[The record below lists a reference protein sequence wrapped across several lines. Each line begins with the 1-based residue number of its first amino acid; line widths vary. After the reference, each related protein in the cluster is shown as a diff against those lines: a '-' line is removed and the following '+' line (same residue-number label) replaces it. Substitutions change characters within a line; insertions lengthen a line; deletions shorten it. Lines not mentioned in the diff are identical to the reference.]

1 MAVKTNRFEARLTA
15 DERERIEQ
23 AASAAGVSVS
33 AFVVG
38 VAVERAEEI
47 IAATTTTVAPAD
59 YFDGLLT
66 ALDEPE
72 PAPRLRKAAKR
83 SRRASRIAARRP
95 TGSSLLATTTSVRS
109 PAAMRNWT
117 SGYAVTHARPPGR
130 APAPTAWWTAKA
142 RSSATSR
149 WRPTSWCATKR
160 RLGLPVL
167 LPNRSRRSC

>member
-83 SRRASRIAARRP
+83 SRRASRIAAR
-95 TGSSLLATTTSVRS
+95 
-109 PAAMRNWT
+109 
-117 SGYAVTHARPPGR
+117 
-130 APAPTAWWTAKA
+130 
-142 RSSATSR
+142 
-149 WRPTSWCATKR
+149 
-160 RLGLPVL
+160 
-167 LPNRSRRSC
+167 